1 MCNLDIGMLTI
12 ANYPNNVVTYVCGI
26 YPDAFILNNWIIFSL
41 FIPYKIWQ
49 TNVRKNIITILVITD
64 AIGWPAWILIRS
76 IDSMETEYNIGC
88 QVELTSS
95 SLINQSL
102 INPIQ
107 WNRFNQKNLSLR
119 DQCDMFNY
127 VSRSRFAKDVP
138 AI

>member
-12 ANYPNNVVTYVCGI
+12 ANYPNNVATYVCGI

-64 AIGWPAWILIRS
+64 AIGWLAWFLIRS

-95 SLINQSL
+95 SLINQSFW
-102 INPIQ
+102 IQ
-107 WNRFNQKNLSLR
+107 WNRFSQKNSSLR